1 MRLINLIAPLIN
13 SSFRRV

>member
-1 MRLINLIAPLIN
+1 MKEDLSIHFN